1 MERGTQMK
9 HFWNFFDNING
20 LVYVSDMDSYEIL
33 YMNRKCMET
42 YGIASIDE
50 LKGRKCY
57 ETIRGSGSPCAFCGN
72 EMLSEGEFTERKFF
86 DPFLN
91 KHLLTMNTMTVE
103 DGHRCR
109 FEFTVDIGD
118 NNVSEM
124 TTDRYEDLEKR
135 VNDGIKHAI
144 CEPDPDK
151 SLYIILEFLG
161 KILNGERAYIF
172 EKNSSGGDDNTYEWT
187 AAGVTPEKDN
197 LQNLPPE
204 VCENWYRYFSE
215 EKNIMF
221 DDIEEMRRDDPLQ
234 YENLKSQ
241 NIRSI
246 VVVPLYNDNK
256 VTGFYGIDNPPKH
269 SLDQTLN
276 MLQIVG
282 YFISSMIKRRDMMNR
297 LREISLCDW
306 LTKLGN
312 RYAMNEYISEIGSNK
327 SLGIVYC
334 DITRLKHMNDTMGHK
349 MGDALICSAADCLK
363 ASFGEYGLFRIGGDE
378 LIAVCVDIDEDT
390 LQSRIKLLR
399 EKAAEKSV
407 NIAIGSAWKEKYGND
422 LQKLMSEAEKLMY
435 KEKSDYYRTSG
446 IDRRK

>member
-1 MERGTQMK
+1 MN
-9 HFWNFFDNING
+9 HLYNFFKLFDNISEP
-20 LVYVSDMDSYEIL
+20 VYVSDAESYEIL
-33 YMNRKCMET
+33 YMNRKCMEN
-42 YGIASIDE
+42 YGISSLDE

-57 ETIRGSGSPCAFCGN
+57 ETLRGNSSPCAACAN
-72 EMLSEGEFTERKFF
+72 EMPPEGELTERNFF

-91 KHLLTMNTMTVE
+91 KHFLVMNTVIVD
-103 DGHRCR
+103 DGRRLR
-109 FEFTVDIGD
+109 FELSVDAD
-118 NNVSEM
+118 ANEASESPP
-124 TTDRYEDLEKR
+124 DRYEDLEKR

-151 SLYIILEFLG
+151 SLDIILEFLG
-161 KILNGERAYIF
+161 KTLNGERAYIF
-172 EKNSSGGDDNTYEWT
+172 EKNPSGGDDNTYEWT
-187 AAGVTPEKDN
+187 ADGVTPEKDN
-197 LQNLPPE
+197 LQNVPPE

-215 EKNIMF
+215 DKNIMF
-221 DDIEEMRRDDPLQ
+221 DDIEKMRPYDPLQ

-297 LREISLCDW
+297 LREISLYDY

-312 RYAMNEYISEIGSNK
+312 RYAMNKYISGISSNN

-334 DITRLKHMNDTMGHK
+334 DITRLKMTNDTMGHE
-349 MGDALICSAADCLK
+349 MGDDLICSAADCLK

-378 LIAVCVDIDEDT
+378 LLAVCADIDEDT
-390 LQSRIKLLR
+390 LKSRIKLLR
-399 EKAAEKSV
+399 EKAAENSV
-407 NIAIGSAWKEKYGND
+407 NIAIGSAWKENCEND
-422 LQKLMSEAEKLMY
+422 MQKLISEAEKLMY
-435 KEKSDYYRTSG
+435 KEKSEYYRTSG